1 MNRTIVITG
10 ATRGLGLEL
19 ARKFIK
25 AGDKV
30 FGISRTREHWTAAR
44 KSIGSGNFLLFCGDI
59 TSEKKVKELLG
70 KIVRD
75 AGRID
80 ILINN
85 AGYCGPLARVEAVS
99 AKELTEH
106 LAQNLLSAFLM
117 CKYAIPAMA
126 RQERALILNIS
137 SMAGTRAVPRL
148 FPYSAAKSGV
158 LALSQAIAK
167 ENDGTGLRCIT
178 VCPGG
183 MNTEMRRELF
193 GAEDAA
199 KQQTPE
205 FVAGVIEQIVN
216 GTVDVLSGG
225 HIVIRHGKITG
236 IFPPPAA

>member
-85 AGYCGPLARVEAVS
+85 AGITADAPRAAGPDSACPSLADPCS
-99 AKELTEH
+99 
-106 LAQNLLSAFLM
+106 
-117 CKYAIPAMA
+117 PAPPS
-126 RQERALILNIS
+126 RRA
-137 SMAGTRAVPRL
+137 
-148 FPYSAAKSGV
+148 AASG
-158 LALSQAIAK
+158 
-167 ENDGTGLRCIT
+167 
-178 VCPGG
+178 
-183 MNTEMRRELF
+183 
-193 GAEDAA
+193 
-199 KQQTPE
+199 
-205 FVAGVIEQIVN
+205 
-216 GTVDVLSGG
+216 
-225 HIVIRHGKITG
+225 
-236 IFPPPAA
+236 

>member
-1 MNRTIVITG
+1 MNRVVVITG
-10 ATRGLGLEL
+10 ASRGLGLEL
-19 ARKFIK
+19 ARKFVK
-25 AGDKV
+25 SGDKV
-30 FGISRTREHWTAAR
+30 FGISRTRKHWAAAR
-44 KSIGSGNFLLFCGDI
+44 REVGSKDLELLCSDI
-59 TSEKKVKELLG
+59 TSEKKVKALLT
-70 KIVRD
+70 KIVRN

-85 AGYCGPLARVEAVS
+85 AGYCGPLAKVEKTA
-99 AKELTEH
+99 AGELMEH
-106 LAQNLLSAFLM
+106 LKQNLLSAFLM
-117 CKYAIPAMA
+117 CKYAIPFMA
-126 RQERALILNIS
+126 KQERALILNIS

-158 LALSQAIAK
+158 LALSQAVAK
-167 ENDGTGLRCIT
+167 ENGGTGLRCVT

-183 MNTEMRRELF
+183 MNTEMRRDLF

-205 FVAGVIEQIVN
+205 FVAGVIEQII
-216 GTVDVLSGG
+216 DEKLEVLSGG